1 MKEDKIQVL
10 VEELLKIFPLIRRD
24 IMHASRNQE
33 IKLSPHEHISLNI
46 IARHSP
52 ISMTELSR
60 ALGVSNQQ
68 MTRIVDALVEMHL
81 VERLT
86 SPDNR
91 RLVLAQL
98 TDKGKQALEYI
109 KNLKKQHLS
118 NKLTVLSEEEIEQCI
133 HYLTELNKIMA
144 KLK

>member
-1 MKEDKIQVL
+1 MKEDKIQIL

-24 IMHASRNQE
+24 ILHASRNNDN
-33 IKLSPHEHISLNI
+33 KLSPHEHISLNI

-52 ISMTELSR
+52 ISMTDLARS
-60 ALGVSNQQ
+60 LGVSNQQ
-68 MTRIVDALVEMHL
+68 MTRIVDALVEMAL

-91 RLVLAQL
+91 RLVLTQL
-98 TDKGKQALEYI
+98 TDKGKETLKYI
-109 KNLKKQHLS
+109 KNQKKQHLS
-118 NKLTVLSEEEIEQCI
+118 DKLAVLSEDEVEQCI
-133 HYLTELNKIMA
+133 HYLAELNRIMA

>member
-1 MKEDKIQVL
+1 
-10 VEELLKIFPLIRRD
+10 
-24 IMHASRNQE
+24 
-33 IKLSPHEHISLNI
+33 
-46 IARHSP
+46 
-52 ISMTELSR
+52 
-60 ALGVSNQQ
+60 

-109 KNLKKQHLS
+109 KNQKKQHLS

-133 HYLTELNKIMA
+133 HYLAELNKIMA